1 MVTFASPEL
10 VTVTG
15 TIRLLP
21 TETLPKL
28 VLGTENGLY
37 TKVVVAF
44 EIEESETSRR
54 LQYTSLRGD
63 PRRFMFS
70 LSFRVLIEHAGDL
83 VTL

>member
-1 MVTFASPEL
+1 MVTVAKPEF
-10 VTVTG
+10 VTVIG

-21 TETLPKL
+21 TSTVPKL

-37 TKVVVAF
+37 VKVAS
-44 EIEESETSRR
+44 EIDESERSRR

-70 LSFRVLIEHAGDL
+70 LSLRAQ
-83 VTL
+83 